1 MGAPAEAAQTAAAA
15 KQQAHE
21 AQCLYE
27 VAWQT
32 ATAYTPLQTPAGPSP
47 TAIGLG
53 RRVQHGRP
61 STSLNVVPAVAQG
74 AAGIWA
80 RLAAHTETPSPASL
94 GPVMG
99 ALAAHAGAQVP
110 AGPLRVFLAACPE
123 VGGAAGA
130 SRATDLLVQVIQAA
144 LSGGLGLGKAGAS
157 SAAAPGPAVQLLT
170 RGAQPGSHPGGAA
183 GMAPVL
189 HTAGGSMAAALG
201 MASAALLRVAAA
213 ESPAVLW
220 RSADVG
226 LACPAAVVPQAAAGG
241 DVYGRSLQA
250 WPITRC
256 LRSCYIL
263 ILSPIFLKERTKI
276 VTGVA
281 LTCLP
286 IALF

>member
-1 MGAPAEAAQTAAAA
+1 MGAPAETAQTAAAA

-32 ATAYTPLQTPAGPSP
+32 ASAYTPLQTPAGPSP
-47 TAIGLG
+47 TSIELA

-61 STSLNVVPAVAQG
+61 STSLTVVPAVAHG

-80 RLAAHTETPSPASL
+80 RLAAPTGTPSPASL
-94 GPVMG
+94 GPVAG
-99 ALAAHAGAQVP
+99 APAAHAHAQVP
-110 AGPLRVFLAACPE
+110 EGALRVFLAARPE
-123 VGGAAGA
+123 VGAAAGA
-130 SRATDLLVQVIQAA
+130 SRATDLLVQVLQAA
-144 LSGGLGLGKAGAS
+144 LSGGLGLGIPGAS
-157 SAAAPGPAVQLLT
+157 STAAPGPAVQLLT

-183 GMAPVL
+183 GIPPVPR
-189 HTAGGSMAAALG
+189 TAGGSMAAALG
-201 MASAALLRVAAA
+201 TASAALLRVAAA

-250 WPITRC
+250 LPKTRC

-263 ILSPIFLKERTKI
+263 ILSP
-276 VTGVA
+276 
-281 LTCLP
+281 C
-286 IALF
+286 